1 MTAPEPVDHDGA
13 SRDDEDELGA
23 FERFENLAKAL
34 VKVPKDQ
41 VDAIIK
47 KRRKG

>member
-1 MTAPEPVDHDGA
+1 VTDSPPANRDQDEP
-13 SRDDEDELGA
+13 SA

-47 KRRKG
+47 KRRKT